1 MTFVGRQ
8 RTAERMAG
16 FQMSTEASVQR
27 RCQPALPL
35 FLAGRE
41 LLYNR
46 KRGEF
51 DGDLAANR
59 I

>member
-1 MTFVGRQ
+1 
-8 RTAERMAG
+8 MAG